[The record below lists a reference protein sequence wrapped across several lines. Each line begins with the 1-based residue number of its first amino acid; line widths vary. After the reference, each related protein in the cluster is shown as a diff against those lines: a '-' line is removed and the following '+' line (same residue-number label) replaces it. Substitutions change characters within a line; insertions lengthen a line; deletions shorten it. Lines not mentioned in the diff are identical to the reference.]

1 MSKIRS
7 LDDNTDLKYLEGIRN
22 GEHLAFTSLYRKYFK
37 VLMLASDKYIKEI
50 DVAKGIVQDVFLKM
64 WEQPFELENEASL
77 KSYLYRSVV
86 NSSLN
91 YLKRQKNISQH
102 HLKIANET
110 TYDSLDDLQE
120 EHELKLLI
128 YKEIEL
134 LPAQCKKIF
143 KMSRFE
149 GLKYREIAV
158 LLNISEKT
166 VENHM
171 IKALKTL
178 RGRIYDKND
187 MNNDYKLK
195 IVSFLVFSSP
205 GFLAIESFIN
215 R

>member
-22 GEHLAFTSLYRKYFK
+22 GEHLAFTWLYRKYFK
-37 VLMLASDKYIKEI
+37 VLVLASDKYIKEI